1 MLENIFLNWGQSMK
15 NKQGFFCK
23 YRGYNIYN
31 FYSSY
36 IVTNPNGLTIGEALT
51 ILSCEYIIDNDIAQG
66 GI

>member
-1 MLENIFLNWGQSMK
+1 MK